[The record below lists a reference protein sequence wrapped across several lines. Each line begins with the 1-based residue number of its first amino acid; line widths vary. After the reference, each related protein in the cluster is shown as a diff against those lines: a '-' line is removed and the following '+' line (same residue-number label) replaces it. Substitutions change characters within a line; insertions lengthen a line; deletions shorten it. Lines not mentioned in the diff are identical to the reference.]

1 MRLIQQRT
9 DEGIF
14 LSGAVRIVHGQVFAR
29 DFFEMMGPGTFYW
42 LAGFFKVFGVTF
54 FATRVL
60 LFLSS
65 LGTCLAIYYLTRRI
79 CDKYHFLPCV
89 IVIGTYYGSIWP
101 AISHHTES
109 NFVALAALI
118 CIVQW
123 QAHRKSGW
131 LFAAGMLAGIA
142 TCIFQHKG
150 VLLLCAILL
159 WLWIQYRRKLVS
171 LGSLALAGAGYFSA
185 ILPMLVYFLSQKA
198 LGSLIYANL
207 VWPVAHYETV
217 NVVSY
222 AHGIIQDYWSHWV
235 QGGSSFIWTVAM
247 ASILIVPFVFVAVL
261 PVLLTVLALR
271 HGARRATPEILLYW
285 ICGAALWISELQRKD
300 IGHLAFGSPILI
312 ILAVYYLS
320 EIRKSLAGHA
330 LQILSISAVC
340 LATFNLVL
348 VLMAQSVTTRIGTVG
363 MFGPDPVLKVL
374 DEHISPGEK
383 LFIYPYCP
391 TYYFL
396 SSSMNPTR
404 YSVLYNG
411 NSTSQY
417 QEVIQVL
424 NQQRVRNVLWDTNFE
439 AKTIPANFPG
449 ATRMTPG
456 RLLFESYLDSH
467 YKLVTEVNG
476 FRLMERVGGGQPN

>member
-1 MRLIQQRT
+1 
-9 DEGIF
+9 
-14 LSGAVRIVHGQVFAR
+14 
-29 DFFEMMGPGTFYW
+29 
-42 LAGFFKVFGVTF
+42 
-54 FATRVL
+54 
-60 LFLSS
+60 
-65 LGTCLAIYYLTRRI
+65 
-79 CDKYHFLPCV
+79 
-89 IVIGTYYGSIWP
+89 
-101 AISHHTES
+101 
-109 NFVALAALI
+109 
-118 CIVQW
+118 
-123 QAHRKSGW
+123 
-131 LFAAGMLAGIA
+131 
-142 TCIFQHKG
+142 
-150 VLLLCAILL
+150 
-159 WLWIQYRRKLVS
+159 
-171 LGSLALAGAGYFSA
+171 
-185 ILPMLVYFLSQKA
+185 
-198 LGSLIYANL
+198 
-207 VWPVAHYETV
+207 
-217 NVVSY
+217 
-222 AHGIIQDYWSHWV
+222 
-235 QGGSSFIWTVAM
+235 
-247 ASILIVPFVFVAVL
+247 
-261 PVLLTVLALR
+261 
-271 HGARRATPEILLYW
+271 
-285 ICGAALWISELQRKD
+285 LQRKD

-424 NQQRVRNVLWDTNFE
+424 NQQRVRNVLWDTNLE